1 MGPARILVIDD
12 STTDIYLLEIALNE
26 QGEEY
31 ELEILSDREAALQFV
46 REHRSGVRKREPC
59 VILLDLYLPDHN
71 GLAVLHA
78 IKEAPELTHINVVV
92 LTGSASPRDR
102 AEVQGLGARFWQKP
116 RELSEFN
123 DLAQE
128 ILAICRD
135 ALATSA

>member
-31 ELEILSDREAALQFV
+31 ELEILSDGEAALQFV